1 VMRPCSTVATMPQ
14 SGSQMRQKV
23 TFSSGTPGGA

>member
-1 VMRPCSTVATMPQ
+1 VATMPQ

-23 TFSSGTPGGA
+23 TFSSGTLWRA